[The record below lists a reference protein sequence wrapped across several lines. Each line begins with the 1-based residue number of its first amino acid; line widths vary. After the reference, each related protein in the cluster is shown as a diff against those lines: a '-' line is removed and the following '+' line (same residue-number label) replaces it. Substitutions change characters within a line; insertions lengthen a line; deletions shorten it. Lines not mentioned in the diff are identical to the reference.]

1 MKTHR
6 AKHRTRWTCVG
17 RKKESKID
25 IHPNHKKKRYTHKN
39 TQVQCS
45 FDANYENAEF
55 DTVLNKQIQNKQQQ
69 KTEEEKTTHKHTTQE
84 HGEQNKFKMHII
96 VVKKEMKT
104 ENKKTKQRK
113 SNFDERE

>member
-6 AKHRTRWTCVG
+6 EKHRTRWTCVG
-17 RKKESKID
+17 RKKKAKSTFTQTIE
-25 IHPNHKKKRYTHKN
+25 KRNTHKN

-55 DTVLNKQIQNKQQQ
+55 DTVLNKQIQNKQQ

-96 VVKKEMKT
+96 VVKKK
-104 ENKKTKQRK
+104 
-113 SNFDERE
+113 